1 MAVGALVSPMFEDA
15 QLLLIAVGGFFG
27 ILPDFDLVLSPLWRR
42 AHRSAGSHSLIAAAS
57 MGVAWYAAV
66 VFVIEPYS
74 ILSLGSA
81 AEASAAVAFGAAF
94 LHAAED
100 SLTVQGCRL
109 MYPLSRR
116 RWRGPVR
123 YDDIAS
129 NAILSLVSV
138 AIVWLSIRPGDW
150 SV

>member
-1 MAVGALVSPMFEDA
+1 MAVGALASSVLGDA
-15 QLLLIAVGGFFG
+15 QLPLFAIGAFFG
-27 ILPDFDLVLSPLWRR
+27 ILPDFDLVLSPIWPR
-42 AHRSAGSHSLIAAAS
+42 AHRSAGSHSLIAAAAIAA
-57 MGVAWYAAV
+57 AWYAAL
-66 VFVIEPYS
+66 VFVLEPYGV
-74 ILSLGSA
+74 LVLGSA

-100 SLTVQGCRL
+100 SLTHQGCRL

-129 NAILSLVSV
+129 NAILSLAS
-138 AIVWLSIRPGDW
+138 ITIIWLSVGTGAW
-150 SV
+150 GA